1 MILYPVNM
9 VIDDCLCL
17 VIGGGS
23 VATRKVESLLPCGAN
38 IRLISPVAAGRLVE
52 LAKSGM
58 LEWQKRDYRQGDL
71 HGAKLVFA
79 ATSNKEVQKQIVSE
93 ANDLAI
99 LVNAVDMPEACTFQ
113 VPASSRQGDLLITVA
128 TSGGSPALAAR
139 IRKELEISYGSE
151 YGLLVNFMAGLRR
164 EVLRETSSQAVHK
177 QLFGEVLDSDILA
190 CIRDRKWNKLETL
203 LQNIL
208 PPAVDVSKLMN
219 EMQNLNKKE
228 KTI

>member
-38 IRLISPVAAGRLVE
+38 IRLISPVAEGRLEE
-52 LAKSGM
+52 LAQSGL
-58 LEWQKRDYRQGDL
+58 LEWQKRDYRHGDL

-113 VPASSRQGDLLITVA
+113 VPASSRQGDLLLTVA

-139 IRKELEISYGSE
+139 IRKELEISYGPE
-151 YGLLVNFMAGLRR
+151 YGLLVDFMAGLRR
-164 EVLRETSSQAVHK
+164 EVIRETSSQAVHK
-177 QLFGEVLDSDILA
+177 QLFGEILESDILA
-190 CIRDRKWNKLETL
+190 CIRERRWHELETL
-203 LQNIL
+203 LHNIL
-208 PPAVDVSKLMN
+208 PPAIDISNLINGIQKISKN
-219 EMQNLNKKE
+219 E
-228 KTI
+228 KTL